1 MDKKCILSKCPPSCT
16 APIHRWRDG
25 ETITN
30 KQTNMRTNKQES
42 FKLRTSRNLGSITTF
57 NDQVAQMLKL
67 LGKGPTMYN
76 KLTTRCLYLM
86 EVCGNAG
93 YRTLQKFNINYEIS
107 VSSFK
112 KSLFYRTQKEWAG
125 IPSDLE
131 SKPQTKQLENNKKIL
146 SDIFQLWAP
155 NMQGNS

>member
-1 MDKKCILSKCPPSCT
+1 
-16 APIHRWRDG
+16 
-25 ETITN
+25 
-30 KQTNMRTNKQES
+30 MRTNKQES

-86 EVCGNAG
+86 EVCSNAG
-93 YRTLQKFNINYEIS
+93 YRTLQKFNMNYEIS
-107 VSSFK
+107 VSSFNTK
-112 KSLFYRTQKEWAG
+112 GVSRNPFRSG
-125 IPSDLE
+125 I
-131 SKPQTKQLENNKKIL
+131 QTIDKQLENNKKIL